1 MDKKIY
7 NQDPTKDKYVELS
20 RSVAIDATYVQGGG
34 GNVSLKQD
42 HVIFVKSSG
51 TRLIDATASSGFVVM
66 DIDMA
71 RDCISNGEAL
81 DSTVTQLS
89 PPGRPSI
96 EAPLHIMCAGE
107 YVAHVHSVGAVA
119 LGLTANCESVSSG
132 NGWVAVDY
140 VEPGEPL
147 LADLSANSEFFS
159 SKGSAILKNHGLLI
173 WSSHLDECIA
183 GVKEVESFCR
193 NYFLD
198 SASERKDFSHM
209 VDSASR
215 ETKTID
221 FSGTKSID
229 WLDFV
234 ATHTLVPD
242 QAVFLSDINLH
253 ERVIGRNVVD
263 ASGLSSTQIEMLQ
276 FLKSLGYLIETS
288 KCISIVKDEDV
299 KGLLG
304 LESEKYRQGQSK

>member
-1 MDKKIY
+1 
-7 NQDPTKDKYVELS
+7 
-20 RSVAIDATYVQGGG
+20 
-34 GNVSLKQD
+34 
-42 HVIFVKSSG
+42 
-51 TRLIDATASSGFVVM
+51 
-66 DIDMA
+66 
-71 RDCISNGEAL
+71 
-81 DSTVTQLS
+81 
-89 PPGRPSI
+89 
-96 EAPLHIMCAGE
+96 MCAGE

-140 VEPGEPL
+140 AEPGEPL
-147 LADLSANSEFFS
+147 LAALSANSEFFS
-159 SKGSAILKNHGLLI
+159 SEGSAILKNHGLLI
-173 WSSHLDECIA
+173 WSSHLNECIA

-198 SASERKDFSHM
+198 SASERKDFFHM
-209 VDSASR
+209 VDSASK

-263 ASGLSSTQIEMLQ
+263 TSGLSSTQIEMLQ
-276 FLKSLGYLIETS
+276 FLKSLGYLLETS